1 MIALAFIIGLFFGG
15 LLGALIAAV
24 FILGHERPGGKR

>member
-24 FILGHERPGGKR
+24 FILGPGGKR